1 MVRRAYRLLER
12 VVIVVVVA
20 VAVLV
25 AVTSMRLMS
34 GPIDLDF
41 LKPRIAQALDTA
53 GGKLRVEFDHI
64 SLEWSGLS
72 QPVRLVFKGLHVT
85 DMDKKELATAP
96 SVALSFSPRSVV
108 VGHFYPTAIVVE
120 QPTLEADIDRQGGML
135 HRVLGK
141 TDSGSQGEVVELLLE
156 QLLAEPNYHTLL
168 GQLDTVTVERAH
180 VALRDVPSGVVWTA
194 PAAHASLKRDI
205 SGVIIAAEARFSRDT
220 SGEPVDVSLSGTYG
234 RDRSRI
240 TIEARIDGLKP
251 LMFADFSPDV
261 AVLSGIDIALSTK
274 LNIEASGGGE
284 IHKVRMEVTGS
295 RGTLSLPGILPAPHI
310 VKSVSALGFI
320 DTDTHVAKIEHVDID
335 LGAAKISVTGTG
347 VRTEK
352 GQSFSGRAD
361 LRQVPVDRL
370 GEYWPLGVADGGRTW
385 ALANISLGSVDVGA
399 EFAFSAPGDD
409 LSKIAVDRL
418 VALLAYRGLK
428 VHYMPHMPEVE
439 GVSGTARYENGAM
452 HFDIAGGTAVGLGVT
467 GATIDLSNLDDLT
480 AKQYATLHLPIAGP
494 AAQVMAMISRPKL
507 GLPKDALF
515 DPKRISGDA
524 AVMLDLRFPLLSDL
538 AIRDVDIKATTAL
551 SGLSMKSVVPDLDLT
566 DGVGKIV
573 YADDQLTVAAQIKL
587 DGIPFDLNIRELFA
601 PKSPYRQRYELKG
614 TLPASFLAK
623 AGLPSPEPYI
633 TGPVGATIVYQTQSN
648 GTSDVTGKFDLKD
661 AKLDGAPI
669 GWTKTA
675 GIDASLNVGVKLSA
689 GAKLLSADF
698 DGKGN
703 GLVAKG
709 KLGFA
714 DGGIVQQL
722 SLSQFSL
729 GRSDV
734 ALDWRRNAT
743 GVDIAVHGRSL
754 ELGRVREALKAREQA
769 AAKQPGGAAAKG
781 EGDTK
786 LSVKLDQVVLQRG
799 SLGALNGQ
807 LEMIGDRLASA
818 DLSFGAGNG
827 AAFKVTPA
835 SPGRTIA
842 VFIPDFGLLLKET
855 GWLDGLVG
863 GDLNFQGRFDDST
876 PESKLTGF
884 MKLGPYRMVKVEP
897 RTDIG
902 SLNSAI
908 DGLNRAGNALQQFD
922 KLEAMMVKV
931 GDRVDITKGRTSG
944 KSIGLTTEGWLDLSN
959 DTARL
964 RGAVVPGFALNNLL
978 SNVPLLGPL
987 LTGGKDGGLF
997 AFSYRLEGPLDDLKS
1012 DVNMMSAITP
1022 GALRELFASPVTPDS
1037 VQDSS
1042 RATP

>member
-1 MVRRAYRLLER
+1 MVRRTYRLLER
-12 VVIVVVVA
+12 VVIVVVA

-25 AVTSMRLMS
+25 VVTSMRLMS

-53 GGKLRVEFDHI
+53 GGKLRIESDHI

-72 QPVRLVFKGLHVT
+72 QPVHLVFKGLHVT
-85 DMDKKELATAP
+85 DMDKRELATVP
-96 SVALSFSPRSVV
+96 NVALSFSPRSVI

-120 QPTLEADIDRQGGML
+120 QPTLAADIDRQGGML
-135 HRVLGK
+135 HRVLGN
-141 TDSGSQGEVVELLLE
+141 TDSGSQGEVVELLVE

-205 SGVIIAAEARFSRDT
+205 SGVIITAEARFSRST
-220 SGEPVDVSLSGTYG
+220 PGEPIDVSLSGTFG

-240 TIEARIDGLKP
+240 AIEARVDGLKP

-261 AVLSGIDIALSTK
+261 AILGGIDVALSTK

-284 IHKVRMEVTGS
+284 IHKVRMEVTGG
-295 RGTLSLPGILPAPHI
+295 RGTLSLPGILPASHI
-310 VKSVSALGFI
+310 VKSVSALGLI
-320 DTDTHVAKIEHVDID
+320 DTDAHVAKIEHIDID
-335 LGAAKISVTGTG
+335 LGAAKVSVIGTG
-347 VRTEK
+347 IRTEK

-370 GEYWPLGVADGGRTW
+370 GEYWPLGVADGGRSW
-385 ALANISLGSVDVGA
+385 ALANLSLGSVDVGA

-409 LSKIAVDRL
+409 LSKIAVDRM

-452 HFDIAGGTAVGLGVT
+452 HFDIAGGTSVGLGVT
-467 GATIDLSNLDDLT
+467 GATIDLTDLDNL
-480 AKQYATLHLPIAGP
+480 AVKQYAILRMPIAGP
-494 AAQVMAMISRPKL
+494 AAQVMAVISRPRL

-538 AIRDVDIKATTAL
+538 AMSDVDIKATTAL
-551 SGLSMKSVVPDLDLT
+551 SGLSMKAVVPDLDLT

-587 DGIPFDLNIRELFA
+587 DGNQFDLNIRELFA

-614 TLPASFLAK
+614 TFPASFLAK

-633 TGPVGATIVYQTQSN
+633 SGPVGATVVYQTQSN
-648 GTSDVTGKFDLKD
+648 GTSDVTGKFDLKG
-661 AKLDGAPI
+661 AKLDGTPI
-669 GWTKTA
+669 GWAKAA
-675 GIDASLNVGVKLSA
+675 GIDASLNVGIKLSA

-703 GLVAKG
+703 GLVTKG
-709 KLGFA
+709 KLAFA
-714 DGGIVQQL
+714 DGGIVQQV

-734 ALDWRRNAT
+734 ALDWRRNAK
-743 GVDIAVHGRSL
+743 GVDMALRGRSL
-754 ELGRVREALKAREQA
+754 ELGRVRQALKAREEA

-781 EGDTK
+781 EGDTR
-786 LSVKLDQVVLQRG
+786 LSIKLDQVVLQRG

-807 LEMIGDRLASA
+807 LEMVGDRLASA
-818 DLSFGAGNG
+818 DLSLGAGKG
-827 AAFKVTPA
+827 AAFKVAPA

-863 GDLNFQGRFDDST
+863 GDLNFQGSFDDST

-884 MKLGPYRMVKVEP
+884 VKLGPYHMVKVEP

-922 KLEAMMVKV
+922 KLEARIVKV
-931 GDRVDITKGRTSG
+931 GDRVDIAKGRTSG
-944 KSIGLTTEGWLDLSN
+944 KSIGLTAEGWLDLAS

-1022 GALRELFASPVTPDS
+1022 GALRELFASPVTPDA
-1037 VQDSS
+1037 VQDSP